1 MAESKLNI
9 EGLALA
15 PERLDLSRAQLL
27 KDRAP
32 SSAISVFA
40 LLALYSVILTFTA
53 PVADIVIWA
62 AAAAAMIG
70 LTLLQ
75 PALYEKRGLT
85 TGNAREY
92 LFWHTVTASATGL
105 IWGAGAIWLTDPT
118 SDISIYTTGIMLLS
132 LTLGGIS
139 PQSAYRRSY
148 VGLATTA
155 LLPYAGFIFFAAEWP
170 LNAVGIGAVFAYA
183 FFMSASA
190 RVEIATRDA
199 LAVKQNQALMEELR
213 KQRDALKKASE
224 EKTRFLAAT
233 SHDLAQP
240 LHAQGFFLAALR
252 ERTKEPQ
259 QLDLIGKIEASWRGL
274 GNLLD
279 GLLDVSRLDAGAI
292 VAERRSTDIAAL
304 TARIADEFSAATEEK
319 GIAIEVNTEPANA
332 RTDPIL
338 LGRILRNLVSNAIK
352 FTNEGGRVSLRV
364 RPGEEGVEITVED
377 TGIGIPATQHK
388 AVFDEYVQLGNR
400 ERNREKGLGLGLSIV
415 RRLAM
420 LLDVRLDLAS
430 EPGEG
435 TRFTL
440 TVPTGAAEGESAHGE
455 ARGPSKPDASVSALC
470 VLVVDDED
478 AIRSGMSTVLSSWGC
493 EVLSASN
500 GDDAISLLDR
510 MDLVPDVLI
519 VDRRLGAGE
528 TGLAVIERLRD
539 ELNGDVRA
547 IMMTGDIS
555 AEMEAEDERLRVLHK
570 PVEPELLHRLLG
582 EIAEEKAARE
592 PA

>member
-1 MAESKLNI
+1 M
-9 EGLALA
+9 
-15 PERLDLSRAQLL
+15 
-27 KDRAP
+27 
-32 SSAISVFA
+32 
-40 LLALYSVILTFTA
+40 
-53 PVADIVIWA
+53 
-62 AAAAAMIG
+62 
-70 LTLLQ
+70 
-75 PALYEKRGLT
+75 
-85 TGNAREY
+85 
-92 LFWHTVTASATGL
+92 
-105 IWGAGAIWLTDPT
+105 
-118 SDISIYTTGIMLLS
+118 
-132 LTLGGIS
+132 
-139 PQSAYRRSY
+139 
-148 VGLATTA
+148 
-155 LLPYAGFIFFAAEWP
+155 
-170 LNAVGIGAVFAYA
+170 
-183 FFMSASA
+183 
-190 RVEIATRDA
+190 
-199 LAVKQNQALMEELR
+199 
-213 KQRDALKKASE
+213 
-224 EKTRFLAAT
+224 
-233 SHDLAQP
+233 
-240 LHAQGFFLAALR
+240 
-252 ERTKEPQ
+252 
-259 QLDLIGKIEASWRGL
+259 
-274 GNLLD
+274 
-279 GLLDVSRLDAGAI
+279 
-292 VAERRSTDIAAL
+292 
-304 TARIADEFSAATEEK
+304 
-319 GIAIEVNTEPANA
+319 
-332 RTDPIL
+332 
-338 LGRILRNLVSNAIK
+338 
-352 FTNEGGRVSLRV
+352 
-364 RPGEEGVEITVED
+364 ED

-430 EPGEG
+430 EPGKG